1 MPDRSCRSGI
11 TTDLGGG
18 ARAGPIIPGMNTWK
32 GLAAV
37 VLSIVAAMTPVFG
50 VAALATP
57 VEHGLPVSGTVFGLI
72 LSGFFAVSALGAPLA
87 RRVAARLSVPAVLA
101 LVNVIGAAGLA
112 IAALAPNAAVLGAAL
127 VLAGAGNALT
137 QPVAGRFIA
146 GRVPAHRL
154 SLASGL
160 VSAALGVSPLL
171 PGLLAGLVAGPHGW
185 RAALWAALVCPVLG
199 LAVTPL
205 SRGRATETASRP
217 ASSAEPVAPV
227 RGIGA
232 VLVLWTVAAALATIG
247 SNAMAS
253 YFIQIGTHSGLSTGL
268 AGLMQSVAGLL
279 AVAVR
284 LVAGIAADRAPRR
297 NPAIVAGMMLA
308 GGIGLL
314 ITAAGNPV
322 FFVLGAV
329 LTVAGGW
336 GWTGLLFAA
345 VLRVLPGDGARAG
358 GQVQLGLFTGAAIA
372 PFAFGAVSG
381 PLGLASTLLIAA
393 VVVGLGAIAMVAG
406 TALLSRAER
415 PAVPD
420 EKAAVAA

>member
-1 MPDRSCRSGI
+1 MTP
-11 TTDLGGG
+11 
-18 ARAGPIIPGMNTWK
+18 WK

-37 VLSIVAAMTPVFG
+37 VLTTVAAMTPVFG

-57 VEHGLPVSGTVFGLI
+57 VEHGLPVSGTVFGLT
-72 LSGFFAVSALGAPLA
+72 LSGFFAMSAAGAPFA
-87 RRVAARLSVPAVLA
+87 RRIAARLPVSVVLA
-101 LVNVIGAAGLA
+101 LVNALAAAGLV
-112 IAALAPNAAVLGAAL
+112 IAALAPNAGVLGGAL
-127 VLAGAGNALT
+127 VVAGAGAALT

-146 GRVPAHRL
+146 VRVPAHRL

-199 LAVTPL
+199 LAVTPF
-205 SRGRATETASRP
+205 SRETSAP
-217 ASSAEPVAPV
+217 AAASSPAPSEPSAPV
-227 RGIGA
+227 GGGVGM
-232 VLVLWTVAAALATIG
+232 VLGLWTVAAALATIG
-247 SNAMAS
+247 SNATAS
-253 YFIQIGTHSGLSTGL
+253 YFIQIGTHSGMSTGL
-268 AGLMQSVAGLL
+268 AGIMQSVAGLL

-308 GGIGLL
+308 GGVGLL

-322 FFVLGAV
+322 CFVAGAA

-345 VLRVLPGDGARAG
+345 VLRVLPGEGARAG
-358 GQVQLGLFTGAAIA
+358 GQVQLGLFTGAAVA

-381 PLGLASTLLIAA
+381 TLGLRATLLIAA
-393 VVVGLGAIAMVAG
+393 LVAGLGAVAMTAG
-406 TALLSRAER
+406 TNLLRRAENPR
-415 PAVPD
+415 PATAPAPLQ
-420 EKAAVAA
+420 AADQV

>member
-1 MPDRSCRSGI
+1 
-11 TTDLGGG
+11 
-18 ARAGPIIPGMNTWK
+18 MNTWK

-57 VEHGLPVSGTVFGLI
+57 VEEGLPVSRTVFGLV

-87 RRVAARLSVPAVLA
+87 RRAAAKLAVPVVLA
-101 LVNVIGAAGLA
+101 LVNVLAAAGLVL
-112 IAALAPNAAVLGAAL
+112 AALAPNAAVLGAAL
-127 VLAGAGNALT
+127 ALAGAGNALT

-199 LAVTPL
+199 LVVTPL
-205 SRGRATETASRP
+205 ARVPAAGAASRP
-217 ASSAEPVAPV
+217 GTSAEKPAVAPV

-253 YFIQIGTHSGLSTGL
+253 YFIQIGTQSGLSTGL
-268 AGLMQSVAGLL
+268 AGIMQSVAGLL

-284 LVAGIAADRAPRR
+284 LVAGTAADRAPRR
-297 NPAIVAGMMLA
+297 NPAVVAGMMLA

-314 ITAAGNPV
+314 VTAAGNPV
-322 FFVLGAV
+322 CFVAGAV

-372 PFAFGAVSG
+372 PFAFGAVTG
-381 PLGLASTLLIAA
+381 VLGLSSTLLIAA
-393 VVVGLGAIAMVAG
+393 LIVVLGAVAMVAG
-406 TALLSRAER
+406 TALLARAES
-415 PAVPD
+415 PAVPG
-420 EKAAVAA
+420 ERAAATV

>member
-1 MPDRSCRSGI
+1 
-11 TTDLGGG
+11 
-18 ARAGPIIPGMNTWK
+18 MNTWK

-87 RRVAARLSVPAVLA
+87 RRVTATLSVPVVLTLINVLA
-101 LVNVIGAAGLA
+101 TVGLVL
-112 IAALAPNAAVLGAAL
+112 AALAPNAAVLGVAL
-127 VLAGAGNALT
+127 ALAGAGNALT

-146 GRVPAHRL
+146 ARVPAHRL

-185 RAALWAALVCPVLG
+185 RAALWAALVCPVIG
-199 LAVTPL
+199 FAVTPL
-205 SRGRATETASRP
+205 ARGPVTETVSAPSAGKSASAGKP
-217 ASSAEPVAPV
+217 AAVPLA
-227 RGIGA
+227 GIGA
-232 VLVLWTVAAALATIG
+232 VLVLWTLAAALATIG

-253 YFIQIGTHSGLSTGL
+253 YFIQIGTHSGMSTGL
-268 AGLMQSVAGLL
+268 AGIMQSVAGLL

-284 LVAGIAADRAPRR
+284 LVAGMAADRAPRR

-314 ITAAGNPV
+314 ITSAGNPV
-322 FFVLGAV
+322 CFVLGAV

-393 VVVGLGAIAMVAG
+393 VVVGLGAVAMVAG
-406 TALLSRAER
+406 TALLSRVEN
-415 PAVPD
+415 PS
-420 EKAAVAA
+420 AAKGEAAATV

>member
-1 MPDRSCRSGI
+1 MTP
-11 TTDLGGG
+11 
-18 ARAGPIIPGMNTWK
+18 WK

-37 VLSIVAAMTPVFG
+37 VLTTVAAMTPVFG

-72 LSGFFAVSALGAPLA
+72 LSGFFAVSAVGAPLA
-87 RRVAARLSVPAVLA
+87 RKIAARLSVPAVLV
-101 LVNVIGAAGLA
+101 LVNVLAAAGLA
-112 IAALAPNAAVLGAAL
+112 LAALAPNGLVLGGAL
-127 VLAGAGNALT
+127 VIAGAGSALT

-146 GRVPAHRL
+146 GRVPAQRL

-205 SRGRATETASRP
+205 VRAPEPADDAVTARP
-217 ASSAEPVAPV
+217 ANKSEAGTGSVP
-227 RGIGA
+227 GIRT
-232 VLVLWTVAAALATIG
+232 VLVLWTLAAALATIG
-247 SNAMAS
+247 SNATAS

-268 AGLMQSVAGLL
+268 AGIMQSVAGLL

-284 LVAGIAADRAPRR
+284 LVAGVAADRAPRR

-308 GGIGLL
+308 GGLGLL

-322 FFVLGAV
+322 CFVAGAA

-372 PFAFGAVSG
+372 PFAFGAVTG
-381 PLGLASTLLIAA
+381 ALGLAPTLLIAA
-393 VVVGLGAIAMVAG
+393 LVAGLGALAMTAG
-406 TALLSRAER
+406 TALLRRAEAPR
-415 PAVPD
+415 PAPAPEPALVSLGGEMAD
-420 EKAAVAA
+420 HG

>member
-1 MPDRSCRSGI
+1 
-11 TTDLGGG
+11 
-18 ARAGPIIPGMNTWK
+18 MNTWK

-57 VEHGLPVSGTVFGLI
+57 VEHGLPVSGTVFGLV

-87 RRVAARLSVPAVLA
+87 RRVVAKLPVTTVLA
-101 LVNVIGAAGLA
+101 LVNVLAAVGLVL
-112 IAALAPNAAVLGAAL
+112 AALAPNAAVLGAAL
-127 VLAGAGNALT
+127 AVAGAGNALT

-146 GRVPAHRL
+146 GRVPANRL

-185 RAALWAALVCPVLG
+185 RAALWVALVCPVLG

-205 SRGRATETASRP
+205 VRAPETENTSRP
-217 ASSAEPVAPV
+217 GGAAPAGKPAAAPV

-232 VLVLWTVAAALATIG
+232 VLVFWTVGAALATIG

-253 YFIQIGTHSGLSTGL
+253 YFIQIGTHSGMSTGL
-268 AGLMQSVAGLL
+268 AGIMQSVAGLL

-284 LVAGIAADRAPRR
+284 LVAGMAADRAPRR

-322 FFVLGAV
+322 CFVVGAV

-336 GWTGLLFAA
+336 GWTGLMFAA

-372 PFAFGAVSG
+372 PFAFGAVTG
-381 PLGLASTLLIAA
+381 VLGLSSTLLIAA
-393 VVVGLGAIAMVAG
+393 LIVGLGAVAMVVG
-406 TALLSRAER
+406 TALLGRTES

-420 EKAAVAA
+420 GQAAATV